1 MSWTKETLQRKVD
14 ELGPWHYCHKF
25 PFGVVTGTSPP
36 DGIGDKMS
44 RLLQHNAFP
53 RVSYQHVL
61 DLGANSG
68 IIDMWFAD
76 HKHSTVTAVEYGPKY
91 YPQLELAVE
100 VKGYSGKVIPLYK
113 DIYTCDFSVNKYDL
127 ILFLGTM
134 HHIKPEKHRDVLVAC
149 LDALLP
155 GGEIIVQT
163 KTELPVLELL
173 KDIGYAHYQ
182 KLYDFTE
189 GGRSAWK
196 ATKDVMKPHNDYYER

>member
-1 MSWTKETLQRKVD
+1 MNWTKEALQKKVD
-14 ELGPWHYCHKF
+14 ELGPWHYCHLF
-25 PFGVVTGTSPP
+25 PFGVVTGTSIP
-36 DGIGDKMS
+36 DGIGEKMG
-44 RLLQHNAFP
+44 RLLKHDAFP
-53 RVSYQHVL
+53 RPNYQYVL

-76 HKHSTVTAVEYGPKY
+76 NKFSTVTAVEFGPKY

-100 VKGYSGKVIPLYK
+100 VKGYSGKIIPQYQ
-113 DIYTCDFSVNKYDL
+113 DIYTCDFGVNKYDL

-134 HHIKPEKHRDVLVAC
+134 HHLSSDKHRDVLKAC

-163 KTELPVLELL
+163 KTELPVLEMFTN
-173 KDIGYAHYQ
+173 IGYVHYK
-182 KLYDFTE
+182 KLYDFSK

-196 ATKDVMKPHNDYYER
+196 AMKDVMKPHNDYYK